1 MADAQTRTQALI
13 DELTE
18 SGAELGLQ
26 VAAFL
31 DGEPVVDAW
40 SGRTDPKSDATVDG
54 DTLFTV
60 FSSTKGVTATVIHL
74 LAEHGQL
81 HYDDPI
87 ARHWPEFGAAG
98 KEPITIRQALAHT
111 SGVPQMPDGIG
122 PAELGNWDQIC
133 RGIAALSPLWKPGTE
148 TGYHALTYGWI
159 LGEVARRVDGRPI
172 AAIVPEEICRP
183 LGIEDSL
190 FFGIPDSVESRVATL
205 LNGPPPPEPPPP
217 DALMNRAIPAPVAN
231 FARVFNRPEVR
242 RASIP
247 GAGGITTARAL
258 ARHYASLIGTGVEGV
273 RLLSPETIQQ
283 ATELQTEQ
291 VDLVLGEAQ
300 PRGLG
305 WVLGNPASAM
315 GRRRTAFGHRGA
327 GGSIGFADPEHRFAF
342 ALTKN
347 RLVWTDE
354 PAQSTAE
361 RVAREVRSALSIPEG
376 P

>member
-1 MADAQTRTQALI
+1 MSDPQQIAQAFI
-13 DELTE
+13 DELTG

-26 VAAFL
+26 VAAYFDGRQVL
-31 DGEPVVDAW
+31 DVW
-40 SGRTDPKSDATVDG
+40 SGRTDPTSDTAVDG

-74 LAEHGQL
+74 LAERGQL

-87 ARHWPEFGAAG
+87 ASCWPEFGAAG
-98 KEPITIRQALAHT
+98 KEEISIRQALAHT
-111 SGVPQMPDGIG
+111 SGIPQMPDGIG
-122 PAELGNWDQIC
+122 LAELGNWDQIC
-133 RGIAALSPLWKPGTE
+133 QGIAALSPLWKPGTE

-172 AAIVPEEICRP
+172 AAIVQAEICRP

-190 FFGIPDSVESRVATL
+190 FFGLPDEVEPRVATL
-205 LNGPPPPEPPPP
+205 LNGPPPPEPSPT
-217 DALMNRAIPAPVAN
+217 DALMSRAIPPTVAN

-247 GAGGITTARAL
+247 GAGGITSARAL
-258 ARHYASLIGTGVEGV
+258 ARHYAALIGDGVGGV
-273 RLLSPETIQQ
+273 RLLSPETIRQ

-291 VDLVLGEAQ
+291 VDVVLGEAQ

-327 GGSIGFADPEHRFAF
+327 GGSIGFADPEYRFAF

-354 PAQSTAE
+354 PGQSTAE
-361 RVAREVRSALSIPEG
+361 KVAREVRGALGIPEG
-376 P
+376 R